1 VKATAAGAGARTV
14 TLTVTGRERERER
27 EKATATATATGRATG
42 RATGT
47 GTGTGRTTWILSAS
61 ATLMPT
67 WTLRTRAAAS
77 GRPPMRIARPSPS
90 SALVTAK
97 GIPRTTAAG
106 G

>member
-14 TLTVTGRERERER
+14 TLTVTGRERERE
-27 EKATATATATGRATG
+27 KATATATATATGRATG
-42 RATGT
+42 TGT
-47 GTGTGRTTWILSAS
+47 ERTTWILSAS